1 MSSCKQGSS
10 RERSGGPSN
19 ELQTEKHEGHA
30 CPVPA
35 LALFS
40 AILQPGLSRVNGAGE
55 RRLASQ
61 CSIERPK
68 TKEGREQLQA
78 RLLHSYPNLRLSS
91 SKATR
96 LRVCRVVP
104 ERCWESGAL
113 GEGASELKLEFGL
126 ELNQGALTLCS

>member
-1 MSSCKQGSS
+1 MCFTPESFTPPAAS
-10 RERSGGPSN
+10 RTATN
-19 ELQTEKHEGHA
+19 QNVHIYIYA

-78 RLLHSYPNLRLSS
+78 RLL
-91 SKATR
+91 
-96 LRVCRVVP
+96 
-104 ERCWESGAL
+104 
-113 GEGASELKLEFGL
+113 
-126 ELNQGALTLCS
+126 QGAVGGAVE